1 MVLSHSEK
9 QNKGQSK
16 DEYIAFRRSVATDS

>member
-9 QNKGQSK
+9 QNKVQSK
-16 DEYIAFRRSVATDS
+16 DEYAAFKRSVATDS

>member
-16 DEYIAFRRSVATDS
+16 DEYTAFKRTVATDS